1 VSKLTPQ
8 DLAELKM
15 YLEKEFDSQGNI
27 DPRYRDLFEEKL
39 RNYFH
44 ESVLER
50 EIVSLEAL
58 VRELSPDDLK

>member
-1 VSKLTPQ
+1 
-8 DLAELKM
+8 M